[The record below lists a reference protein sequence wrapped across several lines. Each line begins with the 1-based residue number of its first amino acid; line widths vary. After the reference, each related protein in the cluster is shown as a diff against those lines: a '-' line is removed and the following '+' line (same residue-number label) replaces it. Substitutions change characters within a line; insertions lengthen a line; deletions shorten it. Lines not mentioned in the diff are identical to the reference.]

1 MKAIFMKNKK
11 LLSKY
16 SIFKLLVLLLFFSG
30 LNLCHS
36 QNSHSYYIPDSLKNK
51 SYKELYEN
59 YNLNYSDTT
68 KLKIYAAAYLHKAK
82 NEKDT
87 IRIANGY
94 SQFASI
100 SSIKNKSLAINYC
113 DSIIIMTKDN
123 ESFDYPGFAFMVKGI
138 CYYNLGDYEKALNNY
153 LTAHKYATKQNN
165 IGFLIYIK
173 DGIGNIKALWGNNKE
188 ALEIRKSMFEILSH
202 QNELSRMEY
211 HNQYF
216 RVLLSLSGSYILTSK
231 LDSAFIYAH
240 KGLREALKKK
250 DTFWYY
256 SFVGQIGEVAYY
268 QNNFKMALD
277 SLDKALPHERSY
289 NGLLNDYY
297 YRGNIYWKQHK
308 DAKAFYYFKKA
319 DSIYDVSQD
328 IVPEVRDIQEFFV
341 SYYKKSKNT
350 QNQLKYINRL
360 LYVDSII
367 AKNRIHLNE
376 TIIKQYD
383 TPLLLAE
390 KQRII
395 NSLNKEKKKTSFII
409 IGLGVLIILAIAI
422 VIRSIKKQR
431 IYKERFNKLLYD
443 EKIVTKSKNKKLTNE
458 LIGVS
463 KENIEVVL
471 RTLNI
476 FEIENGFLDN
486 KITLHGLSKSLN
498 TNSNYLSKII
508 NFYKEK
514 NFSSYISD
522 LRIDY
527 CVDKLKKDKI
537 FRKYTIK
544 AVAFDIGFNN
554 TETFSKAFYKKTG
567 IYPSYFIRELEKQY

>member
-1 MKAIFMKNKK
+1 
-11 LLSKY
+11 
-16 SIFKLLVLLLFFSG
+16 
-30 LNLCHS
+30 
-36 QNSHSYYIPDSLKNK
+36 
-51 SYKELYEN
+51 
-59 YNLNYSDTT
+59 
-68 KLKIYAAAYLHKAK
+68 
-82 NEKDT
+82 
-87 IRIANGY
+87 
-94 SQFASI
+94 
-100 SSIKNKSLAINYC
+100 
-113 DSIIIMTKDN
+113 
-123 ESFDYPGFAFMVKGI
+123 
-138 CYYNLGDYEKALNNY
+138 
-153 LTAHKYATKQNN
+153 
-165 IGFLIYIK
+165 
-173 DGIGNIKALWGNNKE
+173 
-188 ALEIRKSMFEILSH
+188 
-202 QNELSRMEY
+202 
-211 HNQYF
+211 
-216 RVLLSLSGSYILTSK
+216 
-231 LDSAFIYAH
+231 
-240 KGLREALKKK
+240 
-250 DTFWYY
+250 
-256 SFVGQIGEVAYY
+256 
-268 QNNFKMALD
+268 MALD

-443 EKIVTKSKNKKLTNE
+443 EKIVTKSKNKKLSNE